1 MVITKM
7 SRLYSLS
14 KQTFCNFQLL
24 QNVIANSQIIDC
36 WSDLTAHRRECLIIG
51 IRRSE
56 RVNVLQ
62 LRGESRQPVFHFL
75 TSSEIELE
83 AEPRYLYARFL
94 YTLSR
99 LALLLAKSHLNEY
112 CIVSNRLNSH
122 YTQHYTATKQS
133 QTRTWN
139 PAIINIYSCLHFPLV
154 MFPNFGFVIA

>member
-1 MVITKM
+1 M
-7 SRLYSLS
+7 LS
-14 KQTFCNFQLL
+14 CIFPNPYACKKALGGQKN
-24 QNVIANSQIIDC
+24 NKKN
-36 WSDLTAHRRECLIIG
+36 WPENGLTPPLRAHCGECLITG
-51 IRRSE
+51 IRRPE
-56 RVNVLQ
+56 HANVLQ
-62 LRGESRQPVFHFL
+62 LWGESRQPVFHFL